1 MVQQWF
7 MIHSKIE
14 NTISHLHYISG
25 DWYIKKT
32 TFNRTSEYTAAVRGY
47 HYFKSISQPNENEV
61 LVCQFENGNNYD
73 MFVIKTCDQR
83 GTLVDHLPRKLSL
96 LQNLSL
102 IVVQQY
108 LLCLAE
114 HIIVDLFSS
123 RVGWRPHAKY
133 QFPCAGSA

>member
-1 MVQQWF
+1 MQ
-7 MIHSKIE
+7 
-14 NTISHLHYISG
+14 NIS
-25 DWYIKKT
+25 
-32 TFNRTSEYTAAVRGY
+32 
-47 HYFKSISQPNENEV
+47 FKSISQPNENKV

-73 MFVIKTCDQR
+73 MFAIKTCDQR

-108 LLCLAE
+108 LLCLVE